1 MGEARSQYATV
12 PWVIAWKADHT
23 PDPVE
28 RLRYLRSA
36 SQRTAAER
44 SGVWL
49 FARCALRAGRAGM
62 AAGSLLLLFATDGR
76 NASHGASNPA
86 PAHAPHEAG
95 LAASAQDVAEPAR
108 AVWLVERSDEYDVF
122 SNGLRVDG
130 KYVVANRPRCYRALD
145 RRAGATAASIERT
158 APAGIVY
165 HTTESHQAP
174 FEEDYGVAL
183 RRAGMSLLE
192 YVRHRRAYH
201 FLIDRFGRVFR
212 VVRETDTADH
222 AGHSVWAD
230 DNWIFVGLNASFLGV
245 AFEARTPEVN
255 PAQVHSARLLT
266 GMLRAKY
273 HIAASN
279 CVTHAQVSVNPG
291 NRRMGYHT
299 DWAMGFPFAQIG
311 LPDNY
316 RETPASFA
324 LFGFA
329 YDAYLVR
336 AAGGAAWS
344 GLVEGQRDLD
354 RRAEAAGMPLARYR
368 ATLQQ
373 RYREALAVIENAAR
387 P

>member
-1 MGEARSQYATV
+1 MGEPRPHYATV
-12 PWVIAWKADHT
+12 PWVVAWRANRT

-36 SQRTAAER
+36 WEGTAAETAQ
-44 SGVWL
+44 
-49 FARCALRAGRAGM
+49 ARPMPRRKLRAGRAGL
-62 AAGSLLLLFATDGR
+62 AAGFLLLLFSTVGGV
-76 NASHGASNPA
+76 ASHGLYNPA
-86 PAHAPHEAG
+86 PSPPAI
-95 LAASAQDVAEPAR
+95 AAQAIAEPSH
-108 AVWLVERSDEYDVF
+108 AVWLVERSDEYDVY

-130 KYVVANRPRCYRALD
+130 NYIVANRPRRYRALD
-145 RRAGATAASIERT
+145 RRAAATASPVRT
-158 APAGIVY
+158 DPAGIVY

-174 FEEDYGVAL
+174 FEEDHGLAL

-212 VVRETDTADH
+212 VVRETDAADH

-230 DNWIFVGLNASFLGV
+230 ESWIYVGLNAGFLGV
-245 AFEARTPEVN
+245 AFEARTPDAN

-266 GMLRAKY
+266 EMLRAKY

-299 DWAMGFPFAQIG
+299 DWAVGFPFARIG

-316 RETPASFA
+316 RETPACFA
-324 LFGFA
+324 LYGFT

-336 AAGGAAWS
+336 AAGGEAWS
-344 GLVEGQRDLD
+344 GLVQGERDLD
-354 RRAEAAGMPLARYR
+354 RRAAAAGMPLARYR
-368 ATLQQ
+368 ATLWQ
-373 RYREALAVIENAAR
+373 RYREALAVMENAAA